1 MLLLFSGSAI
11 NWKAA
16 LQSTVTL
23 STTEAVYMTVTEV
36 EKETIWLR
44 DLVEALNL
52 HQGVTTMFCD
62 SQSAIQLMKH

>member
-1 MLLLFSGSAI
+1 MT
-11 NWKAA
+11 
-16 LQSTVTL
+16 LQSTVVL
-23 STTEAVYMTVTEV
+23 STTEVEYMTVTEV